1 MSFSYNNNLATDLD
15 KVRFNI
21 GDTSE
26 VNYNFQDEE
35 INYLLGCNNT
45 VNDVIINLLNN
56 LITKY
61 SLRANETVGRVSVS
75 YQDIVSNLKQALN
88 NFLTLNSGIS
98 GVYCG
103 GISKTQKESYTEN
116 TDIVQSIFTRD

>member
-45 VNDVIINLLNN
+45 VVSVTISLLNN

-61 SLRANETVGRVSVS
+61 SLRANETVGRVSVA
-75 YQDIVSNLKQALN
+75 YTDVVGNLRQALN
-88 NFLTLNSGIS
+88 NFMTLNSGVG

-116 TDIVQSIFTRD
+116 TDIVQSVFTRD

>member
-45 VNDVIINLLNN
+45 VVSVTISLLNN

-61 SLRANETVGRVSVS
+61 SLRANETVGRVSVA
-75 YQDIVSNLKQALN
+75 YTDVVGNLRQALN
-88 NFLTLNSGIS
+88 NFMTLNSGIS

-103 GISKTQKESYTEN
+103 GISQTQKEIYTEN
-116 TDIVQSIFTRD
+116 TDIVQPIFTRD

>member
-21 GDTSE
+21 SDTSE

-35 INYLLGCNNT
+35 INYLLGCNNSVVSVT
-45 VNDVIINLLNN
+45 ISLLNN

-61 SLRANETVGRVSVS
+61 SLRANETVGRVSVAYS
-75 YQDIVSNLKQALN
+75 DTVANLRQALN
-88 NFLTLNSGIS
+88 NFMTLNSGIS

-103 GISKTQKESYTEN
+103 GISQTQKEIYTEN

>member
-15 KVRFNI
+15 KVRFNV

-26 VNYNFQDEE
+26 FNYNFQDEE
-35 INYLLGCNNT
+35 INYLLGCDNT
-45 VNDVIINLLNN
+45 VVSVTISLLNN

-61 SLRANETVGRVSVS
+61 SLRANETVGRVSVA
-75 YQDIVSNLKQALN
+75 YTDVVGNLRQALN
-88 NFLTLNSGIS
+88 NFMTLNSGIS

-116 TDIVQSIFTRD
+116 TDIVQSVFTRD